1 MALSPDQTASFIQLL
16 REHESQLIVYV
27 RALMPSISEAED
39 VIQETRIR
47 LWEQF
52 DQFEPGTNFGAW
64 ACTIARYF
72 VMTYYTKAGRDRLRF
87 SSEAMERIAQE
98 VDRASRVTDER
109 IEAIPLCISELSE
122 GNKQLLAMCYS
133 GNYQIQEVA
142 KLLDRTVNATYLALS
157 RIRRSL
163 RTCVERRVARRGHA

>member
-1 MALSPDQTASFIQLL
+1 MSLSPDQNATFIRLL
-16 REHESQLIVYV
+16 REHETQIIVYV
-27 RALMPSISEAED
+27 RALMPSLSEAED

-52 DQFEPGTNFGAW
+52 DQFEPGSNFGAW

-72 VMTYYTKAGRDRLRF
+72 VMTHYTKQGRDRLRF

-98 VDRASRVTDER
+98 VDRASQGADAR
-109 IEAIPLCISELSE
+109 IEALPKCIAELSDS
-122 GNKQLLAMCYS
+122 NRQLLAMCYS
-133 GNYQIQEVA
+133 GNHQIQEVA

-157 RIRRSL
+157 RLRRSL
-163 RTCVERRVARRGHA
+163 RSCVERRIA

>member
-1 MALSPDQTASFIQLL
+1 MSLSPDQTATFIRLL
-16 REHESQLIVYV
+16 REHETQLIVYV
-27 RALMPSISEAED
+27 RALMPSLSEAED

-52 DQFEPGTNFGAW
+52 EQFEPGSNFGAW

-72 VMTYYTKAGRDRLRF
+72 VMTHYTKQGRDRLRF
-87 SSEAMERIAQE
+87 SSEAMERIAAE
-98 VDRASRVTDER
+98 VDRASQVTDAR
-109 IEAIPLCISELSE
+109 IEVLPKCISELSE
-122 GNKQLLAMCYS
+122 SNKQLLAMCYS
-133 GNYQIQEVA
+133 GNHQIQEVA

-163 RTCVERRVARRGHA
+163 RSCVERRVA